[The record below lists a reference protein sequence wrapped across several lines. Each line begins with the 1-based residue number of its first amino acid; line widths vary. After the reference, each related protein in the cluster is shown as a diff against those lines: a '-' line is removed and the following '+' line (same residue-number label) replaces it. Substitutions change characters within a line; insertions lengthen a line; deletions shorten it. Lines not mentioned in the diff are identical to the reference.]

1 MEEIY
6 KWGNIVDHQKLFST
20 HLFLYDD
27 YYKDSRSEMK
37 KYISDL
43 WANRKYD
50 ENWQTKSADLH
61 KKKEFESFVK
71 QLIQANKV
79 ILNTLK
85 YDIEDIVITDMWAN
99 VIKFGEAHRP
109 HTHSNNFLSG
119 VWYLQSDGN
128 AGIVF
133 CDPRPASKV
142 IVPRKKENIL
152 DNADIVQYASRTNR
166 AIMFPSWLVHYV
178 PINKS
183 KNNRISISWNIQLKG
198 QLGEHHEFQ
207 SANY

>member
-1 MEEIY
+1 M
-6 KWGNIVDHQKLFST
+6 DHQRLFPT
-20 HLFLYDD
+20 HLFIFENFLKQDTT
-27 YYKDSRSEMK
+27 EMK

-43 WANRKYD
+43 WVGRKYD

-61 KKKEFESFVK
+61 KKKEFEPFVK
-71 QLIQANKV
+71 QLIHTNKE
-79 ILNTLK
+79 ILKTLA
-85 YDIEDIVITDMWAN
+85 YDVEDIIITDMWAN
-99 VIKFGEAHRP
+99 VLKSGEGHRP

-128 AGIVF
+128 AGIIF
-133 CDPRPASKV
+133 CDPRPAPKV

-152 DNADIVQYASRTNR
+152 DNADIIQYASKTNR
-166 AIMFPSWLVHYV
+166 AIIFPSWLVHYV

-183 KNNRISISWNIQLKG
+183 SNNRISVSWNIQLKG

>member
-1 MEEIY
+1 MEHY
-6 KWGNIVDHQKLFST
+6 KLFPT
-20 HLFLYDD
+20 HLFVFDD
-27 YYKDSRSEMK
+27 FYKDSVSEMK

-43 WANRKYD
+43 WKKRDFDN
-50 ENWQTKSADLH
+50 NWQTKSADLQ
-61 KKKEFESFVK
+61 KKVEFADFAKE
-71 QLIQANKV
+71 IITTNKT
-79 ILNTLK
+79 ILGKVLK
-85 YDIEDIVITDMWAN
+85 YYVEDIVITDMWAN
-99 VIKFGEAHRP
+99 VLKPGEMHPP

-128 AGIVF
+128 AGIIF
-133 CDPRPASKV
+133 CDPRPAPKV

-152 DNADIVQYASRTNR
+152 DNADIIQYASKTNR
-166 AIMFPSWLVHYV
+166 AIIFPSWLVHYV